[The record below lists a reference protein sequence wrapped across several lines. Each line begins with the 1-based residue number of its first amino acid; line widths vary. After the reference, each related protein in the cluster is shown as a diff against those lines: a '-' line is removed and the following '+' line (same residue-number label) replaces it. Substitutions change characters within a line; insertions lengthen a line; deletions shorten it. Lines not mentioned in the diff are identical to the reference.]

1 MSVGGFE
8 CLERVGDM
16 CLNETSLFYLR
27 GVRR

>member
-1 MSVGGFE
+1 MSVGGFQ

-16 CLNETSLFYLR
+16 CLKDISLFYLR